1 MVAKTDRDVSAMAA
15 SLPRSGIRAAAS
27 LAAGKEGLIHLEFGE
42 PSVMA
47 PLAVRQAAA
56 EALLKQRMVYTPTEG
71 PPALR
76 QALSDKLWRVNGV
89 EASPDEVFVTHGG
102 IGALYL
108 ALATLLETGDEVL
121 LPDPGWPNVVSQVLA
136 LGGVPRFYPLA
147 SEDGYLPDPDSWSIG
162 PRTRAVVVNSPS
174 NPTGSVFSGAL
185 MERVAAVASHHGLF
199 VISDEVYD
207 QIAYDARPV
216 AMRPLYPE
224 RTLAVY
230 SFSKTYA
237 MTGWRLGYLVTP
249 KNRVDA
255 TKRVAEA
262 VYSSTSMVAQEAA
275 KAALT
280 VPEAE
285 IQSVVATY
293 HRRRDLAL
301 DRLREWGLYRYTPG
315 GAFYLMVDVSAAG
328 DTAAVHRRLIEEHG
342 VVTVPGSAFGASAAG
357 ELRLSLAAKD
367 EDIGRAL
374 DAVAEVLGLR

>member
-230 SFSKTYA
+230 S
-237 MTGWRLGYLVTP
+237 
-249 KNRVDA
+249 
-255 TKRVAEA
+255 
-262 VYSSTSMVAQEAA
+262 STSMVAQEAA

-280 VPEAE
+280 VSEAE

-328 DTAAVHRRLIEEHG
+328 DTAGVHRRLIEEHG